1 MKWMYFPICA
11 LILFPAAL
19 TAEWKAKTE
28 CESCHDAEFKA
39 YAGSEHHLGQT
50 SCHDCHGGNPEAA
63 KKADA
68 HLEDD
73 GFQGSFV
80 DHVIHCGKCHEGIRM
95 HYQRS
100 PHFEKFDPEVFDL
113 LSCTTCHKYHQV
125 EKTTDSWFK
134 TNCERCHRSNPKE
147 MLVGTTFKQIA
158 VRNKM
163 KMQTMIDD
171 REWLLS
177 RGFAAAS
184 EGKQLDL
191 LKTVLK
197 QIGPVSHAINK
208 EDVKK
213 IDGEAKPLVDRT
225 LLQIESKKQSYSRV
239 KSILLPVWVVLIL
252 FSIVL
257 LRASRRVPKE

>member
-1 MKWMYFPICA
+1 
-11 LILFPAAL
+11 
-19 TAEWKAKTE
+19 
-28 CESCHDAEFKA
+28 
-39 YAGSEHHLGQT
+39 
-50 SCHDCHGGNPEAA
+50 
-63 KKADA
+63 
-68 HLEDD
+68 
-73 GFQGSFV
+73 
-80 DHVIHCGKCHEGIRM
+80 
-95 HYQRS
+95 
-100 PHFEKFDPEVFDL
+100 
-113 LSCTTCHKYHQV
+113 
-125 EKTTDSWFK
+125 
-134 TNCERCHRSNPKE
+134 
-147 MLVGTTFKQIA
+147 
-158 VRNKM
+158 M

-257 LRASRRVPKE
+257 LRASGRVPKE